1 MNKLFFELIQ
11 LTLGNRTALSKRPTE
26 EEWLA
31 LFEIAQ
37 MQAVAGIIIHGLE
50 KLSEQGQKPPL
61 TLLLE
66 WIGLGEQIKNS
77 NSLLNT
83 KCVEIQQLLSD
94 RNIKSSIL
102 KGQGVA
108 TYYDKGLQLL
118 RQSGDI
124 DVYVN
129 CGRKRAVAFAEEL
142 KKEKVHWDYKHLQLH
157 LCEDVE
163 VEVHYR
169 VEVLF
174 NLRKNK
180 RLQRWFKEHEA
191 WLYCEDGGLTK
202 PDVRFDLFYVLLHIY
217 RHFLHEGVGL
227 RQVIDYYYVLKAGV
241 EQEHKEETV
250 ETLRQFGMMR
260 FAQGLMW
267 VMQEV
272 LRMESDYLLCDPC
285 EKEGRFILQQIMIG
299 GNFGKYD
306 SRVTRFDGKLGY
318 VHQVIKHNLHLLR
331 HYPAD
336 VIWAPVWIVW
346 HKLWKITRK

>member
-11 LTLGNRTALSKRPTE
+11 LTLGNRTALSKSPTE
-26 EEWLA
+26 KEWLA

-37 MQAVAGIIIHGLE
+37 MQAVAGIIVHGLE
-50 KLSEQGQKPPL
+50 KLCKQGQKPPL

-94 RNIKSSIL
+94 SDIKSSIL
-102 KGQGVA
+102 KGQAVA
-108 TYYDKGLQLL
+108 TYYDKELQPL

-124 DVYVN
+124 DVYVD
-129 CGRKRAVAFAEEL
+129 CGREKSIALAEEL
-142 KKEKVHWDYKHLQLH
+142 QREKVHWDYKHLQLH
-157 LCEDVE
+157 LWEDVE
-163 VEVHYR
+163 IEIHYR

-180 RLQRWFKEHEA
+180 RLQRWFKEHET
-191 WLYCEDGGLTK
+191 WLYCQKGGLIK
-202 PDVRFDLFYVLLHIY
+202 PNVRFDLFYVLLHIY
-217 RHFLHEGVGL
+217 RHFLYEGVGM
-227 RQVIDYYYVLKAGV
+227 RQIIDYYYVLKAGAG
-241 EQEHKEETV
+241 HKEETV

-267 VMQEV
+267 VMQEI
-272 LRMESDYLLCDPC
+272 LGLEREYLLCEPC
-285 EKEGRFILQQIMIG
+285 EKEGRFILQQVMKG

-306 SRVTRFDGKLGY
+306 TRISRIGGKLGY
-318 VHQVIKHNLHLLR
+318 VHQVIRHNLHLLR

-336 VIWAPVWIVW
+336 VIWSPIWIVW

>member
-1 MNKLFFELIQ
+1 MDKLFFELIQ
-11 LTLGNRTALSKRPTE
+11 LTLGKRTVLSKTPTKE
-26 EEWLA
+26 KWLA

-37 MQAVAGIIIHGLE
+37 IQAIAGIIIHGLE
-50 KLSEQGQKPPL
+50 KLKDQGQKPPL
-61 TLLLE
+61 DLLLE
-66 WIGLGEQIKNS
+66 WIGLSEQIRS
-77 NSLLNT
+77 RNSLLNT
-83 KCVEIQQLLSD
+83 KCIEIQQLLSD

-102 KGQGVA
+102 KGQAVA
-108 TYYDKGLQLL
+108 TYYDKELQLL

-124 DVYVN
+124 DVYVD
-129 CGRKRAVAFAEEL
+129 CGRKKSIALAEEL
-142 KKEKVHWDYKHLQLH
+142 QKEKVHWDYKHLQLH

-174 NLRKNK
+174 NLQKNK
-180 RLQRWFKEHEA
+180 RLQRWFKKHEE
-191 WLYCEDGGLTK
+191 WLYCQEDGLTK

-227 RQVIDYYYVLKAGV
+227 RQVIDYYFVLKAGV
-241 EQEHKEETV
+241 GHKGTTV

-260 FAQGLMW
+260 FTQGLMW
-267 VMQEV
+267 IMQNV
-272 LRMESDYLLCDPC
+272 LGLERKYLLCEPC
-285 EKEGRFILQQIMIG
+285 EKEGHFILQQIMLG

-306 SRVTRFDGKLGY
+306 SRNGHIGGKLGY

-331 HYPAD
+331 HYPGD

-346 HKLWKITRK
+346 HKLWKIARK

>member
-11 LTLGNRTALSKRPTE
+11 LALGNRISLSKKLSE
-26 EEWLA
+26 EEWFV
-31 LFEIAQ
+31 LFDIAQ
-37 MQAVAGIIIHGLE
+37 IQAVTGIIIHALD
-50 KLSEQGQKPPL
+50 KLNQQGQKPPL

-66 WIGLGEQIKNS
+66 WFGISEQIKNY
-77 NSLLNT
+77 NLLLNT

-94 RNIKSSIL
+94 RNIRSSIL

-108 TYYDKGLQLL
+108 TYYDKELQPL

-124 DVYVN
+124 DVYVD
-129 CGRKRAVAFAEEL
+129 CGRKKSIALAEEL
-142 KKEKVHWDYKHLQLH
+142 HKEKVHWDYKHLQLH
-157 LCEDVE
+157 IWENVE
-163 VEVHYR
+163 IEVHYR

-174 NLRKNK
+174 NLRKNM

-191 WLYCEDGGLTK
+191 WLYCQDGDLIK
-202 PDVRFDLFYVLLHIY
+202 PNVQFDMFYVLLHIY
-217 RHFLHEGVGL
+217 RHFLYEGVGL

-241 EQEHKEETV
+241 GHKEETI
-250 ETLRQFGMMR
+250 ETLRRFGMIR

-267 VMQEV
+267 VMQEA
-272 LRMESDYLLCDPC
+272 LGIDREYLLCEPY

-299 GNFGKYD
+299 GNFGHYD
-306 SRVTRFDGKLGY
+306 SRIRRIGGKFGY
-318 VHQVIKHNLHLLR
+318 VYQVIRHNLHLLR

-346 HKLWKITRK
+346 NKLWKITRK

>member
-1 MNKLFFELIQ
+1 MDKLFFELIQ
-11 LTLGNRTALSKRPTE
+11 LTLGNRTVLSKTPTE

-50 KLSEQGQKPPL
+50 KLKDQGQKPQL
-61 TLLLE
+61 DLLLE
-66 WIGLGEQIKNS
+66 WIGLSEQIRS
-77 NSLLNT
+77 NNLHLDK
-83 KCVEIQQLLSD
+83 KCGEIQQILSD

-108 TYYDKGLQLL
+108 AYYDKDLQPL

-129 CGRKRAVAFAEEL
+129 CGRKRAIAFAEEL
-142 KKEKVHWDYKHLQLH
+142 QKGKVHWDYKHLQLH
-157 LCEDVE
+157 LWKDVE
-163 VEVHYR
+163 IEVHYR

-180 RLQRWFKEHEA
+180 RLQRWYKEHEE
-191 WLYCEDGGLTK
+191 WLYYQEDGLTK
-202 PDVRFDLFYVLLHIY
+202 PDVRFDLFYVLLHVY

-227 RQVIDYYYVLKAGV
+227 RQIIDYYYVLKTGI
-241 EQEHKEETV
+241 EHKEETV
-250 ETLRQFGMMR
+250 ETLRQFGMIR

-272 LRMESDYLLCDPC
+272 LGMEREYLLCKPC

-306 SRVTRFDGKLGY
+306 SRNSHIGGKLGY

-331 HYPAD
+331 HYPGD